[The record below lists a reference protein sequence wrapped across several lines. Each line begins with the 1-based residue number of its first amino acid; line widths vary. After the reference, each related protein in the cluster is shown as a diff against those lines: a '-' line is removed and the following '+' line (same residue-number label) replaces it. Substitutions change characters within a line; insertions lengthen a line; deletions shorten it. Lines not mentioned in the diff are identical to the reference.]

1 MSEKKRI
8 FKILHFRI
16 ITVVGISLF
25 FVLSF
30 KADIQVLE
38 GSISGSR
45 MIGLHLTDPFIALEV
60 LLTNHSLPVNLIIGT
75 VTILLFYF
83 IFGGRI
89 FCSWVCPY
97 GLVSEFVNYI
107 HNKMISK
114 HVIKKREINFNK
126 YFFLIFWVILSL
138 ITGTLFFE
146 MFNVVGIMSRMIIYG
161 VSFASIFVVLM
172 LIIELFLG
180 RFWCRG
186 ICPIGTVYGLLSY
199 ISLGKIKWIKGSCTH
214 CNKCITACYDNRILS
229 NVIDNR
235 DNISE
240 ILIKNT
246 GCNMCLRCMDICS
259 SGSFKYENKIKK
271 II

>member
-1 MSEKKRI
+1 MSDKKRR
-8 FKILHFRI
+8 FKILYLRI

-30 KADIQVLE
+30 KADIQILE
-38 GSISGSR
+38 GSLSGSR

-60 LLTNHSLPVNLIIGT
+60 FLTNHSLPVNLIIGT

-97 GLVSEFVNYI
+97 GLASEFVNYI
-107 HNKMISK
+107 RHRMISK
-114 HVIKKREINFNK
+114 HIMKEREIYFNK
-126 YFFLIFWVILSL
+126 YFFLAFWIILSL

-146 MFNVVGIMSRMIIYG
+146 MFNMVGIMSRMIIYG
-161 VSFASIFVVLM
+161 VSFASVFVFLM
-172 LIIELFLG
+172 LITEFFMG
-180 RFWCRG
+180 RFWCSG
-186 ICPIGTVYGLLSY
+186 VCPIGTVYGILSR
-199 ISLGKIKWIKGSCTH
+199 ISFGKIKWIKGSCTQ
-214 CNKCITACYDNRILS
+214 CNKCINVCYDKRILS
-229 NVIDNR
+229 NVINNR

-240 ILIKNT
+240 LLIKNT
-246 GCNMCLRCMDICS
+246 GCNMCCRCMDSCS
-259 SGSFKYENKIKK
+259 SGSFKYENKIKN